1 MEIEEAYEEDVV
13 AKKAPTSL
21 PGIQYIDDDPFS
33 SV

>member
-1 MEIEEAYEEDVV
+1 LEIEEAYEEDVV
-13 AKKAPTSL
+13 AKKLPKSL